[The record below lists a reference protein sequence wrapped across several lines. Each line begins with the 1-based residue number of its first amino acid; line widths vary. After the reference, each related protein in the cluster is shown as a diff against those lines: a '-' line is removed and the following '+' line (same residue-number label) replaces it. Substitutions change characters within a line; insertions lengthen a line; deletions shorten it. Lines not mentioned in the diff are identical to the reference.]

1 MASKLY
7 TNADLKPEGGP
18 TTTYGPWRT
27 KPGAKANPAM
37 RELLGEGGPSQDEIL
52 AGAKSALARTA
63 PTQGVRG
70 GSIRPASMGERI
82 SSMAKEYTPDVI
94 SKLLWPVAKAASLP
108 ASLAG
113 GGVGA
118 AASLPMAIQ
127 ALSDFGDDPSMM
139 GAAGV
144 GLAALPGGSAVRGG
158 MRAARAGA
166 AANEARSVAGGLFRG
181 TGMRAS
187 KEVPYKSIGSLDDY
201 TPFDVVD
208 DVAPVP
214 QSGDVSDDLLAQIRA
229 SISGLPNKKPT
240 VTRAPMG
247 QGSRPSTREFASEL
261 DSINSL
267 GEQDIAE
274 LLDAI
279 SWARR

>member
-1 MASKLY
+1 MASKFY

-27 KPGAKANPAM
+27 KPGVRSSM
-37 RELLGEGGPSQDEIL
+37 QSLFGEGESQDEIL
-52 AGAKSALARTA
+52 AGAKEALARTA
-63 PTQGVRG
+63 PTPGVRG
-70 GSIRPASMGERI
+70 GSIRPASMGERL

-113 GGVGA
+113 GGIGVAG
-118 AASLPMAIQ
+118 SLPMAIE
-127 ALSDFGDDPSMM
+127 ALSDFAGDPSVM
-139 GAAGV
+139 GAAGA
-144 GLAALPGGSAVRGG
+144 GLMLAPGVSALRGG
-158 MRAARAGA
+158 ARAAQAARAAG
-166 AANEARSVAGGLFRG
+166 EAEGVASGLFRG
-181 TGMRAS
+181 TGLRRA

-214 QSGDVSDDLLAQIRA
+214 QSSDVSNDLLAQIRA

-240 VTRAPMG
+240 VVRAPMG

-261 DSINSL
+261 ESINSL

-279 SWARR
+279 AWSRR